1 METAKAVM
9 LAITTLVLV
18 PCSAMGVTCPPDG
31 NGSLLPTYDVEDQCG
46 SYDKCTELE
55 RANRLAEARACS
67 QKIDDC
73 AVALD
78 KSNAEAEAHNAA
90 IEACRALIP
99 NRQKTTSQG
108 PSVDKSAPSSPKP
121 ENPNPGNQM

>member
-1 METAKAVM
+1 MKTAM
-9 LAITTLVLV
+9 LAIATLVLA
-18 PCSAMGVTCPPDG
+18 PCSALGTSCPPDG

-55 RANRLAEARACS
+55 QANRLAEAKACS
-67 QKIDDC
+67 QKIDGC

-90 IEACRALIP
+90 IEACRELIP
-99 NRQKTTSQG
+99 NRPKTTSTG
-108 PSVDKSAPSSPKP
+108 SSTNKSAPSSPKQG
-121 ENPNPGNQM
+121 NANPGNHM

>member
-1 METAKAVM
+1 METAKAAM
-9 LAITTLVLV
+9 LAIATLVLA
-18 PCSAMGVTCPPDG
+18 PCSTMGANCPPDG
-31 NGSLLPTYDVEDQCG
+31 NGSLLPTYDAEDQCG
-46 SYDKCTELE
+46 SYEKCTELK
-55 RANRLAEARACS
+55 RANRLADAKACS
-67 QKIDDC
+67 QRIDDC

-108 PSVDKSAPSSPKP
+108 PSVDKGAPSSPKP
-121 ENPNPGNQM
+121 GN